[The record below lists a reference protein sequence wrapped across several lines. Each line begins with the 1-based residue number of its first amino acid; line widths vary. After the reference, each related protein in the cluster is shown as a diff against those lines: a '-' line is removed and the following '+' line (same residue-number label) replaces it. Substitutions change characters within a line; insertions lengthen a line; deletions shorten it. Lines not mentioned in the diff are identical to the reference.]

1 MIIQAFK
8 KSQLYVNY
16 LGPFSALLGSLI
28 ATPILISN
36 LGLKEWSLFALI
48 NILFPLIY
56 FVLFGSSEIVR
67 RSMINIFLENT
78 KTNESIKIFYK
89 YEKKILVRFI
99 FGVLILTTL
108 LILLNSN
115 NYQFFEGIKYTFFFV
130 AVAVLINIFGFYY
143 AELLNGLKQHYKL
156 HIWAFIITVCKWSAI
171 IYLSFLSKININI
184 LILAVIFFSCLL
196 LVIQRILIS
205 NIFKRKANQF
215 INKNHENKL
224 IFNENNFGT
233 IIFLFLLTQQFYKIL
248 TFGILDPI
256 SISYFG
262 IAFMISSTIPLTIS
276 PIIVYLTP
284 EIYETVEV
292 NSTNRRKYFL
302 RLIAAQFIVLLIL
315 FTIINL
321 YTDIILF
328 IWIGDAINVLEIS
341 SFLVPLSIIAL
352 SISLINT
359 LKILFI
365 AENKI
370 ILMKKPLVSVFIIFL
385 ILTGGVYFEFL
396 TIDNYLYCYSILMFL
411 LMFYF
416 YYIFYKKIYTTIK

>member
-1 MIIQAFK
+1 MIIQSLK
-8 KSQLYVNY
+8 KGQLYANY
-16 LGPFSALLGSLI
+16 LGPFSALLGNLI

-67 RSMINIFLENT
+67 RLMINIFLSNT

-89 YEKKILVRFI
+89 YEQKILVRFI
-99 FGVLILTTL
+99 FGVLILSTTL
-108 LILLNSN
+108 IIFNSN
-115 NYQFFEGIKYTFFFV
+115 NYPFFEGIEYTFFFV
-130 AVAVLINIFGFYY
+130 AVAVLINTFGFYY
-143 AELLNGLKQHYKL
+143 AELLNGLKEHYKL
-156 HIWAFIITVCKWSAI
+156 HSLAFIITVCKWSTI
-171 IYLSFLSKININI
+171 IYLSFFSKININI

-196 LVIQRILIS
+196 LVIQRIFIS
-205 NIFKRKANQF
+205 NIFKKKINQLT
-215 INKNHENKL
+215 NKNSEN
-224 IFNENNFGT
+224 ISEFNENNFGS

-248 TFGILDPI
+248 TFGVLDPI

-262 IAFMISSTIPLTIS
+262 IAFMISSAIPLIIS

-292 NSTNRRKYFL
+292 NSSSRKKYFL
-302 RLIAAQFIVLLIL
+302 RLISVQFIILLIL
-315 FTIINL
+315 LTILNL
-321 YTDIILF
+321 YLKKILS
-328 IWIGDAINVLEIS
+328 IWIGGSINVLEIS
-341 SFLVPLSIIAL
+341 SFLIPLSIITF

-359 LKILFI
+359 FKILFI

-370 ILMKKPLVSVFIIFL
+370 ILMKKPLVLVFSIFL
-385 ILTGGVYFEFL
+385 ILTVGVYIEFL

-411 LMFYF
+411 LVIYF
-416 YYIFYKKIYTTIK
+416 YYIFYRKFT